1 MSKNFSLLLVGVAA
15 CLLVALSA
23 VSVVT
28 GAVTSPTESVELKL
42 GHSLDQNHPVH
53 LAMEYMKQ
61 SLAEKSGGT
70 MILEI
75 RPNGQL
81 GAETECLSLV
91 QRGVLAM
98 TKTSAAPLENFV
110 PEMAVF
116 GIPYLFEDEEH
127 FWQVLHSDLGREL
140 LDTGAESGL
149 RGLCYY
155 DAGARS
161 FYTTSRP
168 IMTPEDLQGLL
179 IRVQESPT
187 SIAMIEALG
196 GSPTPVDFGD
206 LYTAL
211 QQGVVDGAEN
221 NPPSFYTNRHYEVC
235 KHLSLD
241 QHTRTPDV
249 LIISERWWKRLT
261 AQQQQWLSEAAQESA
276 EYERGLWHE
285 QTQEALAGA
294 EERGVTIHHPDL
306 KPFRQ
311 AVSAMV
317 KSYSGTPTGDL
328 IEQIQAI
335 GGEQ

>member
-1 MSKNFSLLLVGVAA
+1 MSKTASLLLVGLAA
-15 CLLVALSA
+15 CLLVAMSA

-28 GAVTSPTESVELKL
+28 GAATAPTDTVELKL
-42 GHSLDQNHPVH
+42 GHSLDQSHPVH
-53 LAMEYMKQ
+53 LAMEYMAER
-61 SLAEKSGGT
+61 LAEKSGGT
-70 MILEI
+70 MTLAI

-127 FWQVLHSDLGREL
+127 FWRVLHSDLGQQL
-140 LDTGAESGL
+140 LETGAAGGL

-161 FYTTSRP
+161 FYTISRP
-168 IMTPEDLQGLL
+168 VMTPDDLKGLL

-249 LIISERWWKRLT
+249 LIISERWWQRLT
-261 AQQQQWLSEAAQESA
+261 PQQQQWLREAAQESA
-276 EYERGLWHE
+276 EYERKLW
-285 QTQEALAGA
+285 QEKTLESLAGA

-306 KPFRQ
+306 EPFRKS
-311 AVSAMV
+311 VSSMV
-317 KSYSGTPTGDL
+317 ETYQGNSIGEL
-328 IEQIQAI
+328 IEQIQAM
-335 GGEQ
+335 GNEQ

>member
-1 MSKNFSLLLVGVAA
+1 MSKTVSLLLVGCAT
-15 CLLVALSA
+15 CLLLAIAAVAVA
-23 VSVVT
+23 T
-28 GAVTSPTESVELKL
+28 GAAMAPADRVELKL

-53 LAMEYMKQ
+53 LAMEFMKER
-61 SLAEKSGGT
+61 LAEKSSGT

-116 GIPYLFEDEEH
+116 GIPFLFEDEAH
-127 FWQVLHSDLGREL
+127 FWRVLHSDLGNDL
-140 LDTGAESGL
+140 LEAGADSGL
-149 RGLCYY
+149 RGLSYY

-161 FYTTSRP
+161 FYTISRP
-168 IMTPEDLQGLL
+168 IMTPEDLKGLL

-187 SIAMIEALG
+187 SIAMIESLG

-249 LIISERWWKRLT
+249 LIISQRWWQRLT
-261 AQQQQWLSEAAQESA
+261 PQQQQWLAEAAQESA
-276 EYERGLWHE
+276 EYERKLWQE
-285 QTQEALAGA
+285 KTQEALAGA

-306 KPFRQ
+306 EPFRQ
-311 AVSAMV
+311 SVSSMV
-317 KSYSGTPTGDL
+317 ESYAGTPTGDL
-328 IEQIQAI
+328 IEKIQAM